1 MSLNAPLT
9 GNLEDLGGSEDLD
22 ATQLPSLGLTQHPS
36 ELTSPPPIG
45 SFRLPV
51 SDIDNLW
58 LGSSIHLDNLKTSAV
73 FVRELKQASFDNPP
87 CGLSYKALKHL
98 HNPPYKQPSSSID
111 EDIWLAIDLYLRIQS
126 EKGYKTTCA
135 AILCC

>member
-9 GNLEDLGGSEDLD
+9 GNLKDLSGFKDLD

-73 FVRELKQASFDNPP
+73 FVRELKQASFVNPP
-87 CGLSYKALKHL
+87 CRLSYKALECL
-98 HNPPYKQPSSSID
+98 HNPSCKQPSSSID
-111 EDIWLAIDLYLRIQS
+111 KD
-126 EKGYKTTCA
+126 T
-135 AILCC
+135 